1 MKIRVGIII
10 RVMMIFY
17 RFINNLIFILCCFM
31 FNFMCM
37 RVDVFLLV
45 LLDLF
50 LNLVCFVKFFYY
62 VRDIN
67 IGDKVISIIKVIDW
81 EFMELIVI

>member
-1 MKIRVGIII
+1 
-10 RVMMIFY
+10 MIFY
-17 RFINNLIFILCCFM
+17 RFINNLVFILCCFM

-45 LLDLF
+45 LLDMF
-50 LNLVCFVKFFYY
+50 LNLVCFIKFFYY

-81 EFMELIVI
+81 GFMELIVI

>member
-1 MKIRVGIII
+1 
-10 RVMMIFY
+10 MIFY
-17 RFINNLIFILCCFM
+17 RFINNLVFILCCFM

-45 LLDLF
+45 LLDMF
-50 LNLVCFVKFFYY
+50 LNLVCFIKFFYY

>member
-1 MKIRVGIII
+1 
-10 RVMMIFY
+10 MIFY

-50 LNLVCFVKFFYY
+50 LNLVCFIKFFYY

>member
-1 MKIRVGIII
+1 
-10 RVMMIFY
+10 MIFY
-17 RFINNLIFILCCFM
+17 RFINNLVFILCCFM
-31 FNFMCM
+31 FNFKCM

-50 LNLVCFVKFFYY
+50 LNLVCFIKFFYY

-81 EFMELIVI
+81 GFMELIVI

>member
-1 MKIRVGIII
+1 
-10 RVMMIFY
+10 
-17 RFINNLIFILCCFM
+17 M

-50 LNLVCFVKFFYY
+50 LNLVCFIKFFYY

>member
-45 LLDLF
+45 LLDMF
-50 LNLVCFVKFFYY
+50 LNLVCFIKFFYY

>member
-1 MKIRVGIII
+1 
-10 RVMMIFY
+10 MIFY
-17 RFINNLIFILCCFM
+17 RFISNLIFILCCFM

-50 LNLVCFVKFFYY
+50 LNLVCFIKFFYY

>member
-1 MKIRVGIII
+1 
-10 RVMMIFY
+10 
-17 RFINNLIFILCCFM
+17 M
-31 FNFMCM
+31 FNFKCM

-50 LNLVCFVKFFYY
+50 LNLVCFIKFFYY
-62 VRDIN
+62 VREIN
-67 IGDKVISIIKVIDW
+67 IGEKVISIIKVIDW

>member
-1 MKIRVGIII
+1 
-10 RVMMIFY
+10 
-17 RFINNLIFILCCFM
+17 M
-31 FNFMCM
+31 FNFKCM

-50 LNLVCFVKFFYY
+50 LNFVCFIKFFYY

>member
-1 MKIRVGIII
+1 
-10 RVMMIFY
+10 
-17 RFINNLIFILCCFM
+17 M
-31 FNFMCM
+31 FNFKCM

-50 LNLVCFVKFFYY
+50 LNLVCFIKFFYY